1 MTRLAGIDIAAPPA
15 VVVPIFLVA
24 LFALSA
30 IAARLVRG
38 AAARWLSGPGGAD
51 RPDRTPP
58 PPLGVPIGGAV
69 LIGGLLLVVP
79 ELALPGRLGRW
90 LISTLNVMFVLACA
104 LGLTRIAVA
113 AVTEYAARN
122 PAVYPA
128 LGVVRG
134 IVRIGV
140 TVLALIMALESLGV
154 PVAPLLTTLGIGS
167 LAVALALQDTLAN
180 FFAGLHLLADRPV
193 RPGDYIK
200 VHDGEEGFV
209 ETIGWRSSRLRTTK
223 NNIVVV
229 PNQKLSQAILTNFHL
244 PVTNVTMTV
253 ALTLASDADPE
264 SVDKILNDELG
275 RAVAEIPEA
284 RGGKPNVRLI
294 DVTDVGQVWQC
305 TFDAKDVEAQAL
317 AGHEV
322 RKRLLARLRREKIT
336 LAVREK
342 LLLQPAEKPPAPRE
356 PAPRV

>member
-1 MTRLAGIDIAAPPA
+1 MTRLAGIDIDAPPEI
-15 VVVPIFLVA
+15 VVPIFVLA
-24 LFALSA
+24 LLLLSA
-30 IAARLVRG
+30 VVARLVRA
-38 AAARWLSGPGGAD
+38 AAARWLRGPAGAEH
-51 RPDRTPP
+51 PDKTPP
-58 PPLGVPIGGAV
+58 PPLGIPIGGAI
-69 LIGGLLLVVP
+69 LIGGLLLVLP
-79 ELALPGRLGRW
+79 EIALPGRLGRW
-90 LISTLNVMFVLACA
+90 LFSALELAFVLACA

-122 PAVYPA
+122 PAVRPA

-140 TVLALIMALESLGV
+140 TVLAVIMALESVGV

-200 VHDGEEGFV
+200 VHDGEEGYV

-253 ALTLASDADPE
+253 ALTVAVDADPDAVE
-264 SVDKILNDELG
+264 KHFVDELQ
-275 RAVAEIPEA
+275 RAVIEVEELH
-284 RGGKPNVRLI
+284 GGKPVVRLA
-294 DVTDVGQVWQC
+294 DVTDVGQVWHC
-305 TFDAKDVEAQAL
+305 ILDARDVDAQTA

-322 RKRLLARLRREKIT
+322 RKRLLARLRREKIA
-336 LAVREK
+336 LAVRERVF
-342 LLLQPAEKPPAPRE
+342 LQPEKNAPNG
-356 PAPRV
+356 

>member
-1 MTRLAGIDIAAPPA
+1 MTRLAGIDIGAPPEI
-15 VVVPIFLVA
+15 VVPIFLLA
-24 LFALSA
+24 LLVVSA
-30 IAARLVRG
+30 VVTRLVHS
-38 AAARWLSGPGGAD
+38 ASARWLRSPGGAD
-51 RPDRTPP
+51 RPDKTPP
-58 PPLGVPIGGAV
+58 PQLGIPIGGAI
-69 LIGGLLLVVP
+69 LIGGLLLVLP

-90 LISTLNVMFVLACA
+90 LFAALEVTFVLACA

-122 PAVYPA
+122 PAVRPA

-140 TVLALIMALESLGV
+140 TVLAVIMALESVGV

-200 VHDGEEGFV
+200 VHDGEEGYV

-253 ALTLASDADPE
+253 GITLASDSDPE
-264 SVDKILNDELG
+264 AVEKHFVDELG
-275 RAVAEIPEA
+275 RAAAEVEEI
-284 RGGKPNVRLI
+284 RGGKPVVRLA

-305 TFDAKDVEAQAL
+305 TFDARDVEAQAL

-322 RKRLLARLRREKIT
+322 RKRLLARLRREKIA

-342 LLLQPAEKPPAPRE
+342 VFFQPEKNLPNG
-356 PAPRV
+356 